1 MYRTLIY
8 FGMATNTFFI
18 LASQL
23 LWEKKNFV
31 RVTGKKMK
39 SISFFS
45 RDTKAK
51 EIKHVAI

>member
-8 FGMATNTFFI
+8 FGIATNTFFI

-23 LWEKKNFV
+23 LWENSV
-31 RVTGKKMK
+31 TVTGKKTK
-39 SISFFS
+39 SISFLS